1 MHRPSNQQQIDPLHT
16 ERAEAE
22 RLLGM
27 QDELILAGLS
37 KGVDVFE
44 AENNASEMRII
55 LERMKALGRK
65 QAGRIR

>member
-1 MHRPSNQQQIDPLHT
+1 
-16 ERAEAE
+16 
-22 RLLGM
+22 M